1 MAHVQQVVNMFHVK
15 QCCNNSRVIP
25 RHYEGFVDV
34 ADDNAVFRV
43 DELTVLQCVV

>member
-1 MAHVQQVVNMFHVK
+1 MQQVVDMFHV
-15 QCCNNSRVIP
+15 NNSRVIP

-43 DELTVLQCVV
+43 DELTVLQSVV